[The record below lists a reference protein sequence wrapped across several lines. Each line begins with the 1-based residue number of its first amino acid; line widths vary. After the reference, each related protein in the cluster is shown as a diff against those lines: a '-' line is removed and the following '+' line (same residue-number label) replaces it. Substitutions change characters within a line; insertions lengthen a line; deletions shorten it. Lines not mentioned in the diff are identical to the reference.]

1 VSPTLVDRYDAFLL
15 DLDGVLY
22 RGEDP
27 VEGAP
32 ETLDALRSAAK
43 SLVFLTNN
51 SWRTPDQVAA
61 KLEAMGIRAAPDEV
75 VTSAEAAAALLRREV
90 PHGTAYVLGG
100 DGVRSALAGAGI
112 EAVDGEPDAVDVVVV
127 GWDGDLTYDRLRT
140 ATVLVGRGARLV
152 ATNADPSYPA
162 PGGELWPGAGA
173 ILAAVETGSG
183 RRGTVVGKPRR
194 HLFDLAVERVGSSNA
209 LVVGDRIETDIVGAA
224 EAELDAA
231 LVLTGASTLADL
243 LLADALP
250 RYVLPDLSA
259 VRREAPTTSLVP
271 ATAEHETGIRKLL
284 DESGLSSD
292 AGWELRAETVAAL
305 LADGLVMATAA
316 ADVRGRDAYLRS
328 VAVAESLR
336 GMHVGTRVV
345 AAVVRAAR
353 RRGAERVWLVTEAA
367 EGFFGRLGFEAVDR
381 AALPGWIAERSWPCP
396 QSAVAMRRDLDQK
409 GGNWET
415 GAGRRR

>member
-1 VSPTLVDRYDAFLL
+1 VSPALVDRYDAFLL

-32 ETLDALRSAAK
+32 ETLDALRSARKAI
-43 SLVFLTNN
+43 VFLTNN

-61 KLEAMGIRAAPDEV
+61 KLEAMGIPAAPDEV

-90 PHGTAYVLGG
+90 PRGSAYVLGG

-112 EAVDGEPDAVDVVVV
+112 EAVDGEPDRVDVVVV

-194 HLFDLAVERVGSSNA
+194 HLFDLAVERAGSANA
-209 LVVGDRIETDIVGAA
+209 LVIGDRIETDIVGAA

-231 LVLTGASTLADL
+231 FVLTGASTLAGL
-243 LLADALP
+243 LVTDALP
-250 RYVLPDLSA
+250 RFVLPDLSA
-259 VRREAPTTSLVP
+259 LRREAPTTSLVP
-271 ATAEHETGIRKLL
+271 ATAEHETEIRKLL

-292 AGWELRAETVAAL
+292 AGWEPRAETVAAL
-305 LADGLVMATAA
+305 DHGSVVATAA
-316 ADVRGRDAYLRS
+316 ADVRGRDTYLRS
-328 VAVAESLR
+328 VAVAEWLR
-336 GMHVGTRVV
+336 GMHVGTQVV

-353 RRGAERVWLVTEAA
+353 RRGAERVWLVTETA

-381 AALPGWIAERSWPCP
+381 AALPGWIAERSDHCP
-396 QSAVAMRRDLDQK
+396 RSAVAMRRDLDQK
-409 GGNWET
+409 GGYGET